1 MFTLGESA
9 HGCGHVVR
17 TVFQGVRTTAA
28 DYVTKKNARPNIDI
42 KTKVFVDRVV
52 LEAGSGN
59 QSRAT
64 GVTLQNASG
73 ETSHFKARKEVI
85 LSTGTYGT
93 PAILLRSGIGPK
105 VEVEKYGIK
114 SQLDLPGVGKNLL
127 DHLVSWS
134 ELDSFMS
141 LGI

>member
-17 TVFQGVRTTAA
+17 TIFQGVRTTAA
-28 DYVTKKNARPNIDI
+28 DYVTKENARPNIDI

-52 LEAGSGN
+52 LEAGSEN
-59 QSRAT
+59 QLRAT
-64 GVTLQNASG
+64 EVILRTASG
-73 ETSHFKARKEVI
+73 EACHIKARKEVI

-105 VEVEKYGIK
+105 AEVEKHGIE

-134 ELDSFMS
+134 ELDNF
-141 LGI
+141 